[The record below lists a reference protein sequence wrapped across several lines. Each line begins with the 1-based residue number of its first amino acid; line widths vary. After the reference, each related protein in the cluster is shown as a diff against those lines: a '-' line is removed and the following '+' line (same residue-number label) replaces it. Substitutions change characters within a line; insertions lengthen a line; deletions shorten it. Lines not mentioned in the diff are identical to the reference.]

1 MANKMAF
8 QFRYSY
14 ERDVTDIMLKVNI
27 GASGAP
33 TIASGNAKGVTSITR
48 NSAGNYTILLQQP
61 YNRLLDCSSQS
72 ISGSSAQAAPMC
84 TIVSEAVATAAAPTV
99 RLQYRAIDNSTATDP
114 ANGEVLLIHITVRN
128 SSGQ

>member
-1 MANKMAF
+1 MANKTAF

-14 ERDVTDIMLKVNI
+14 EREVTEIYAKVNI

-33 TIASGNAKGVTSITR
+33 TIASGNAKGVLSIVR
-48 NSAGNYTILLQQP
+48 NSAGNYTLTLQQP

-84 TIVSEAVATAAAPTV
+84 TIVSEAVATAATPTV

-114 ANGEVLLIHITVRN
+114 ASGEVLLIRIAVRN